1 MGVTMGGTVGVT
13 MTIRGIVG
21 VAIRASGL
29 GFSL

>member
-1 MGVTMGGTVGVT
+1 MGGTVGVT
-13 MTIRGIVG
+13 MRTIRGIVG